1 MQSFRTFQGIIQ
13 HLKIIKNR
21 IKTHMHHTMP
31 QALNNVVIRSGT
43 KMTVFGKI
51 RCMGLHM
58 AEVVF
63 VGMYSL
69 VLENILWNRI
79 EHAYESK

>member
-21 IKTHMHHTMP
+21 IKTHMHHTML
-31 QALNNVVIRSGT
+31 QALNNVAIRSGT
-43 KMTVFGKI
+43 KMTVFGQI

-58 AEVVF
+58 VEVVS

-69 VLENILWNRI
+69 VLENILWDRI